1 MTSHSGFTSSSFFFS
16 KMTIK
21 SPPLQPRRGLP
32 SETKQCNNCAERCF
46 TQALYCRWCV
56 ILDKLVT
63 LDLTNVPRHGE
74 CRVCDGP
81 AWVRDDSL
89 CEFCEHQFPEA
100 LYIMRYGDYE
110 LKHRDQHERIKA
122 IIVSQARNPYGS
134 LKIATRALITDD
146 EWTLTLLSK
155 LPKPTQRTAIWDQ
168 RFPWKAES

>member
-1 MTSHSGFTSSSFFFS
+1 
-16 KMTIK
+16 MTIK

-122 IIVSQARNPYGS
+122 IIVSQAR
-134 LKIATRALITDD
+134 IHMDH
-146 EWTLTLLSK
+146 
-155 LPKPTQRTAIWDQ
+155 
-168 RFPWKAES
+168 